1 MTDHSLYVWH
11 AVFCYCGTLNDITI
25 WESSMLLQSICDGS
39 FAENDFPFSIGGEM
53 FNMLWML
60 VDGIYPPLGWFVKPL
75 TVPIVDSKA
84 LSSLWQESKCKDIE
98 QSITGD
104 RFVVCYN
111 TDGVFF
117 LRDFFKEAVM
127 ENQSRNPAEVE
138 KSILNVNDLVGIKD
152 RNTMCHNLF
161 YEPFITCCFI
171 DDKTIFVSLFENYSL
186 THYHFFFNIDTK
198 EIVGEIAEYN
208 IENYSSNF
216 PFKCMYNDDDKEIY
230 SFYKQGE
237 SFTIKETDAKLF
249 TMDRITDRVLGTM
262 YLMYNKALVAGT
274 SDSTT
279 FFKL

>member
-1 MTDHSLYVWH
+1 M
-11 AVFCYCGTLNDITI
+11 ACFND
-25 WESSMLLQSICDGS
+25 
-39 FAENDFPFSIGGEM
+39 
-53 FNMLWML
+53 
-60 VDGIYPPLGWFVKPL
+60 
-75 TVPIVDSKA
+75 
-84 LSSLWQESKCKDIE
+84 
-98 QSITGD
+98 
-104 RFVVCYN
+104 
-111 TDGVFF
+111 DGVFK
-117 LRDFFKEAVM
+117 LRSFGRVTRTPEEIEASEVNF
-127 ENQSRNPAEVE
+127 NQL
-138 KSILNVNDLVGIKD
+138 LNLDD
-152 RNTMCHNLF
+152 WTMCLAGSPD
-161 YEPFITCCFI
+161 PFIICCFVTDEI
-171 DDKTIFVSLFENYSL
+171 IFVNLYHSFTH